1 MKAKFICPLI
11 VVRDM
16 EVSRRFFEKMLGQ
29 EVEYDFGGN
38 ISFRGGFAIHRMS
51 HFASLTGNS
60 DIIFNSNNAE
70 LYFESTEL
78 VELRDELVRSGI
90 HFIHDI
96 VEQPWKQQVMR
107 FYDPDGHI
115 IEVGEPLNYTARR
128 LSAEG
133 LSEDQISL
141 TMGVPPESV
150 SVWLSNKAPD
160 NSG

>member
-1 MKAKFICPLI
+1 MKAKFICPLF

-16 EVSRRFFEKMLGQ
+16 EVSRKFYENMLGQ
-29 EVEYDFGGN
+29 EVEYDF
-38 ISFRGGFAIHRMS
+38 AIHRMS
-51 HFASLTGNS
+51 HFESLTGNS

-96 VEQPWKQQVMR
+96 VDQPWKQQVMR

-150 SVWLSNKAPD
+150 SIWLSNKAPD